1 MNNKKHEN
9 SVNGMQVLSRPFLS
23 AVFACLLFLS
33 SLDNAFAQGSGSGS
47 SDHDQ
52 MIKDHYVYGLMKMSE
67 QSGITS
73 MMQLLGIGM
82 FFDAKEQLETQRD
95 IRKLKAEAH
104 KDYHPSEQICHI
116 GSSMRSIGQ
125 SAEKSNFAANNLN
138 EIFAARYLN
147 REDTASNRGESE
159 DYFHRFENISKQ
171 YCNPSDFSGELK
183 DVLCLLE
190 EATERMN
197 NDIDYAAAFGVP
209 LTLDG
214 VNFSNLE
221 STADEADIL
230 AIGKNLYW
238 HKIGEPMTNPEQEN
252 AFLER
257 RRQVAL
263 MNVAHQ
269 SFIKMA
275 AMKGELDSENPNT
288 SGPAFMKA
296 YLKQFGIEDE
306 EQLDAIL
313 GEKPSY
319 WAQMEFLTNKMLQSP
334 DFYTNLYDKPVN
346 VDRSGVALQAIGLMQ
361 ARDAYE
367 SQLRREMLLSQ
378 MAALE
383 ANY

>member
-1 MNNKKHEN
+1 MRQIDKRRIKNTQALSRRALGAVLVCVLFVS
-9 SVNGMQVLSRPFLS
+9 SVNP
-23 AVFACLLFLS
+23 
-33 SLDNAFAQGSGSGS
+33 SLAQDSN
-47 SDHDQ
+47 HDQ
-52 MIKDHYVYGLMKMSE
+52 MIKDHYVHALMKMAE

-104 KDYHPSEQICHI
+104 KDYHPSEQICQI
-116 GSSMRSIGQ
+116 GSSIRSVGQ
-125 SAEKSNFAANNLN
+125 SAETSSFAANNLN
-138 EIFAARYLN
+138 EILAARYLN
-147 REDTASNRGESE
+147 RENTASDRGQSQ
-159 DYFHRFENISKQ
+159 DYFYRFEALSKQ
-171 YCNPSDFSGELK
+171 YCNPSDFSGDLEG
-183 DVLCLLE
+183 VLCLIE

-197 NDIDYAAAFGVP
+197 NDIDYAAALGVP
-209 LTLDG
+209 VTLDG

-221 STADEADIL
+221 STAEEADIL
-230 AIGKNLYW
+230 ALGKNLYW
-238 HKIGEPMTNPEQEN
+238 HKVGQPITDPNLEN

-257 RRQVAL
+257 RRQVAV

-269 SFIKMA
+269 SFVKMA
-275 AMKGELDSENPNT
+275 AMKGELDSDTPET

-306 EQLDAIL
+306 DQLDAIL

-346 VDRSGVALQAIGLMQ
+346 VDRSGVALQAIQLMQ